1 MTSAAELHQTM
12 FDAIQERDFDT
23 LRRIFHPNSIHT
35 SGNGVQQIGP
45 DPVVDEVKSFLT
57 PFPDL
62 TITIREQFVPNDSVS
77 IIEYTFSGTHQGPLD
92 DVAPTGKKISVIAC
106 SVLEARDGKIIR
118 EADYYD
124 TLAMMEQLSL
134 DI

>member
-1 MTSAAELHQTM
+1 MTTAAELHRTM
-12 FDAIQERDFDT
+12 FAAIQERDFDT
-23 LRRIFHPNSIHT
+23 LKRIFHRDSIHT
-35 SGNGVQQIGP
+35 SGDGVQQIGGEA
-45 DPVVDEVKSFLT
+45 VVDVLKSFLT

-62 TITIREQFVPNDSVS
+62 TITIREQFAPDESVS
-77 IIEYTFSGTHQGPLD
+77 IIEYTFSGTHQGPLE

-106 SVLEARDGKIIR
+106 SVLEAREGKIIR

>member
-1 MTSAAELHQTM
+1 MTTAAELHQTL
-12 FDAIQERDFDT
+12 FAAIQARDFDT
-23 LRRIFHPNSIHT
+23 LRRLFHRDSIHT
-35 SGNGVQQIGP
+35 SGDGVQQIGAEA
-45 DPVVDEVKSFLT
+45 VVDEVKSFVT

-62 TITIREQFVPNDSVS
+62 TLTIREQFVPDESVS
-77 IIEYTFSGTHQGPLD
+77 VIEYTFSGTHQGPLG

-106 SVLEARDGKIIR
+106 SVLEAREGKIIR

-124 TLAMMEQLSL
+124 TLAMMQQLSL

>member
-1 MTSAAELHQTM
+1 MTTAAELHQTL
-12 FDAIQERDFDT
+12 FAAIQERDFDT
-23 LRRIFHPNSIHT
+23 LRRIFHRDSIHT
-35 SGNGVQQIGP
+35 SGDGIQKKGAEA
-45 DPVVDEVKSFLT
+45 VVDEVESFLT

-62 TITIREQFVPNDSVS
+62 TLTIREQFVPDESVS

-106 SVLEARDGKIIR
+106 SVLEAREGKIIR